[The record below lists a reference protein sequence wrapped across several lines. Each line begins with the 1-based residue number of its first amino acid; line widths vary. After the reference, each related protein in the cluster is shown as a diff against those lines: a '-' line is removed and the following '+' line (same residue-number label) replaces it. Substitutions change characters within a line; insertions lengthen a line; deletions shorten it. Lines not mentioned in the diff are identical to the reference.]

1 MGIGDVIMI
10 ILLIS
15 LCAVAIFTTVRW
27 LSCYSKMWEAEEEV
41 IIEKSKNRRLV
52 FENWHLRNQL
62 AMKQTDFSR
71 YQSDPD
77 VTAAVK
83 YAMTRAHPDN
93 GGKQEDFIKFRM
105 IYEKLK

>member
-1 MGIGDVIMI
+1 MI
-10 ILLIS
+10 IILIS

-41 IIEKSKNRRLV
+41 IIEKRKNRRLV

-62 AMKQTDFSR
+62 AMKQTYLSR
-71 YQSDPD
+71 YRSDPD
-77 VTAAVK
+77 VTAAVR
-83 YAMTRAHPDN
+83 YAMTKAHPDN
-93 GGKQEDFIKFRM
+93 GGKQEDFIKFRK

>member
-27 LSCYSKMWEAEEEV
+27 LSCYSKMCDAEIEV
-41 IIEKSKNRRLV
+41 IKERNKNSSLV

-62 AMKQTDFSR
+62 DMKQTYLSR

-77 VTAAVK
+77 VISAVK
-83 YAMTRAHPDN
+83 YAMTKAHPDN
-93 GGKQEDFIKFRM
+93 GGKQEDFIKFRQV
-105 IYEKLK
+105 YEKLR